1 MCQEDKRWTEEQ
13 FRISKNISVTDKMPY
28 MPKIYSI
35 KFFHEFEYE
44 ADQYLP
50 YLEVFENARE
60 NDVIFIEL
68 NSPGGSAL
76 TYNILADAID
86 RCKCRNIIAKIF
98 YAASAGALLALKCP
112 YIWPME
118 CAQMMLHSMQIA
130 NYYNDA
136 ENIKSAVNFDVEM
149 QNNIFKPLLSK
160 ILSKEEVKD
169 LINGKEFYFNKKEIE
184 NRISKYA
191 NKTIQ
196 IVKLNK
202 NSEDDEPKTEKKK
215 K

>member
-44 ADQYLP
+44 TDQYLP

-68 NSPGGSAL
+68 NSPGGSVF
-76 TYNILADAID
+76 TYNIIADAVD

-98 YAASAGALLALKCP
+98 YAASAGAFLALKCP

-130 NYYNDA
+130 NYFNDA
-136 ENIKSAVNFDVEM
+136 ENVQRDVNFNVEM
-149 QNNIFKPLLSK
+149 QNTIFKPLLSK
-160 ILSKEEVKD
+160 ILSKEEIKD
-169 LINGKEFYFNKKEIE
+169 LTNGKEFYFNKKEIE
-184 NRISKYA
+184 SRITKYG
-191 NKTIQ
+191 NKSIQ
-196 IVKLNK
+196 LVKLNK
-202 NSEDDEPKTEKKK
+202 NSEEESKTEKKK

>member
-13 FRISKNISVTDKMPY
+13 FKISKNISVSDKMPY

-44 ADQYLP
+44 SEKYLP
-50 YLEVFENARE
+50 YLEVFETARE

-68 NSPGGSAL
+68 SSPGGSVL

-118 CAQMMLHSMQIA
+118 CAQMMLHSMQVA
-130 NYYNDA
+130 NYWNDA
-136 ENIKSAVNFDVEM
+136 ENIQNSVNFEVDV
-149 QNNIFKPLLSK
+149 QNNLFKPLLNK
-160 ILSKEEVKD
+160 ILSKEEIKE
-169 LINGKEFYFNKKEIE
+169 LTNGKEFYFNKKEIE
-184 NRISKYA
+184 TRINKYA
-191 NKTIQ
+191 GKTIQ

-202 NSEDDEPKTEKKK
+202 SSSEEESKSEKKK

>member
-44 ADQYLP
+44 TDQYLP

-68 NSPGGSAL
+68 NSPGGSVF
-76 TYNILADAID
+76 TYNIIADAVD

-130 NYYNDA
+130 NYFNDA
-136 ENIKSAVNFDVEM
+136 ENVQRDVNFNVEM
-149 QNNIFKPLLSK
+149 QNTIFKPLLSK
-160 ILSKEEVKD
+160 ILSKEEIKD
-169 LINGKEFYFNKKEIE
+169 LTNGKEFYFNKKEIE

-196 IVKLNK
+196 IVKVNK
-202 NSEDDEPKTEKKK
+202 SSEDEEIKTEKKK